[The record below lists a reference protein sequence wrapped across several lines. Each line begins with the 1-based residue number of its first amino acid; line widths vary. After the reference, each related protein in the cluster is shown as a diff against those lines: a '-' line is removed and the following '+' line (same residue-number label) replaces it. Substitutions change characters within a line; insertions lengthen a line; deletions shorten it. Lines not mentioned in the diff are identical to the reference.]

1 MGIEVHQIHNLVRT
15 YHRALQPTAP
25 SNPTEVVNRQENRV
39 SLSAEA
45 QERHESEPAIQERD
59 RNNKKRTR

>member
-25 SNPTEVVNRQENRV
+25 SNPTEFVDRQEDPV

-45 QERHESEPAIQERD
+45 QERYEPEPAIQERD
-59 RNNKKRTR
+59 RNNTKRTR

>member
-25 SNPTEVVNRQENRV
+25 SNPTEFVNRQEDRV

-45 QERHESEPAIQERD
+45 QVHHESEPAIQEHD
-59 RNNKKRTR
+59 RNNTKRIR